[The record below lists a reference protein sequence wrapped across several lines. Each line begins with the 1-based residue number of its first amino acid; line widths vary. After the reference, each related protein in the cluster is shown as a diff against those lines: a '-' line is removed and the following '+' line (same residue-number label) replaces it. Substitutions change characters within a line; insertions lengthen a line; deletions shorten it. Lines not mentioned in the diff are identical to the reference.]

1 MSNPSTRQPFLV
13 VLYEQYLDH
22 QDSTGFISKV
32 AQTYTQ
38 GTLERLVENPYPQ
51 VRRAAVLA
59 LGFIGDYEANPVMGR
74 ALLDEDRTVR
84 LLAENGIRNVWHRAA
99 DDADRQQL
107 TIIARLNSAQHY
119 NEAIQRANQLLKK
132 TPGLAETWNQRAI
145 ALFARG
151 KYGDAIRDCHEALE
165 INPYHFAAAAGMGH
179 AYLRLNNPVS
189 ALEAFRRALRLNP
202 NLEGVRAQI
211 TRLTR
216 LIEDK

>member
-1 MSNPSTRQPFLV
+1 VSSPSTRQPFLV

-22 QDSTGFISKV
+22 QDSAGFISKV

-38 GTLERLVENPYPQ
+38 GTLERLVDSRCPQ

-119 NEAIQRANQLLKK
+119 DEAIQRANQLLKK

-145 ALFARG
+145 AYFARG

-211 TRLTR
+211 ARLTR